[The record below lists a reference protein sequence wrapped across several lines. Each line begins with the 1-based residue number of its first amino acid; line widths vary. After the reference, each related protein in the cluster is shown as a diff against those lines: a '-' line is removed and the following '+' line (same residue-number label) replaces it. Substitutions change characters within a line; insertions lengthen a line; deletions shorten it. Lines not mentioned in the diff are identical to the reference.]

1 MSYFTPQAA
10 REAEEAEEMK
20 KQLGLGDTEDSLKAL
35 ILKRGQQRAEEMDSF
50 LDGLAAKYANAGGAG
65 KKKAN
70 RKGGKK

>member
-20 KQLGLGDTEDSLKAL
+20 QQLGLGDTEDSLKAL
-35 ILKRGQQRAEEMDSF
+35 ILKRGQQRAEEMETF
-50 LDGLAAKYANAGGAG
+50 LAAKYARGGGAG

>member
-1 MSYFTPQAA
+1 MSYSTQQAA

-35 ILKRGQQRAEEMDSF
+35 ILRRGQQRAEEMNSF
-50 LDGLAAKYANAGGAG
+50 LDGLAAKYASGGGAG